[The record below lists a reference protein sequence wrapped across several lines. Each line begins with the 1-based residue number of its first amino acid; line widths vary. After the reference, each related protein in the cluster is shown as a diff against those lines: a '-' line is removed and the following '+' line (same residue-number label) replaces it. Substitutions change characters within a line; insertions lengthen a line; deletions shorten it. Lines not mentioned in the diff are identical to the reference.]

1 MDAKAGLTIL
11 VCLIAGVALAATVSQ
26 YYQTATV
33 ETTPIITYMNDVQL
47 EPNATIDWG
56 IVYVGSAYE
65 FNFTVYNNSTENFTV
80 TLFITD
86 LPSGWS
92 QMWLGNH
99 TFLQPQ
105 TGISAPLTL
114 VIPSTAE
121 TNKTY
126 MWQHQ
131 IVTG

>member
-1 MDAKAGLTIL
+1 MDAKSIL
-11 VCLIAGVALAATVSQ
+11 AFFAILIVTVAVAATIDQ
-26 YYQTATV
+26 YYQRATV
-33 ETTPIITYMNDVQL
+33 ETASIYSYMNDVQL

-56 IVYVGSAYE
+56 TVYAGSAYE